1 LKNSDHTE
9 AAGSFRGRYPAPWRT
24 EETGESVRVVALNGT
39 VLAYIYFEDSHAG
52 RRAIMNRVTR
62 SEALALAKRIA
73 ALAVHGEDN

>member
-1 LKNSDHTE
+1 
-9 AAGSFRGRYPAPWRT
+9 
-24 EETGESVRVVALNGT
+24 VVALDGT